1 MPISPSIMT
10 TYGRIDIAFTHGEGS
25 FLISEEGKKYLDYA
39 SGIAVN
45 AFGHCHPKL
54 VEALQDQASKLWHT
68 SNLYRIPEQET
79 VAEKLVANSCAE
91 RVFFCN
97 SGAEATEGAV
107 KVARRFAWANGEK
120 DRTEI
125 ICATGAFH
133 GRTLAMLA
141 ANDRPLFREG
151 FGPSAQGFTH
161 VEWGDIENLKKHIGK
176 HVAAILVEPVQG
188 EGGARKAPTG
198 YLKSLQEIA
207 KKNGSLLISDEVQ
220 IGMGRSGSLFAYQQE
235 EIEPDII
242 ALAKGLGGGF
252 PVGAVL
258 AKAKVGDSMIPGTH
272 GSTFGGNPL
281 AMRSANAVLDLL
293 LENDFL
299 DKLKKMIIYF
309 DKKMDELIK
318 FDLDKSP
325 ILVQKKGSGMLRGFQ
340 LVEKVTAVDFGNIA
354 RDKGLLLVGA
364 AENTIRLLP
373 PLNTSKEEVDQAFE
387 TLQNVILEMKK
398 KLKDD

>member
-1 MPISPSIMT
+1 MTISPSIMT
-10 TYGRIDIAFTHGEGS
+10 TYGRIDIAFTHGQGS
-25 FLISEEGKKYLDYA
+25 FLIAEDGKKYLDYA

-54 VEALQDQASKLWHT
+54 VKALQDQASKLWHT

-107 KVARRFAWANGEK
+107 KVARRYAWANGEK

-161 VEWGDIENLKKHIGK
+161 VEWGDVESLKKVIGK

-188 EGGARKAPTG
+188 EGGARKAPDG
-198 YLKSLQEIA
+198 YLKLLKDIA
-207 KKNGSLLISDEVQ
+207 LENGSLLISDEVQ
-220 IGMGRSGSLFAYQQE
+220 IGMGRSGTLFAYQQQD
-235 EIEPDII
+235 IEPDII

-252 PVGAVL
+252 PVGAVM
-258 AKAKVGDSMIPGTH
+258 AKAEVGDAMIPGTH

-281 AMRSANAVLDLL
+281 AMRSANAVLELL
-293 LENDFL
+293 LEKDFL
-299 DKLKKMIIYF
+299 DNLRKMIVYF
-309 DKKMDELIK
+309 DKKMDQLIK
-318 FDLDKSP
+318 NDMHVTP
-325 ILVQKKGSGMLRGFQ
+325 IIFSKKGSGMLRGFQ
-340 LVEKVTAVDFGNIA
+340 LNENVTAGDFGNIA

-373 PLNTSKEEVDQAFE
+373 PLNTSKEEVDNAFD
-387 TLQNVILEMKK
+387 ILNDIVLELKK
-398 KLKDD
+398 T

>member
-1 MPISPSIMT
+1 MTISPSIMT

-25 FLISEEGKKYLDYA
+25 FLVAEDGKKYLDYA

-68 SNLYRIPEQET
+68 SNLYRILEQET
-79 VAEKLVANSCAE
+79 VAEKLVANSCAD

-107 KVARRFAWANGEK
+107 KVARRYAWANGEK
-120 DRTEI
+120 ERTEI

-161 VEWGDIENLKKHIGK
+161 VEWGDIENLKQVIGN

-188 EGGARKAPTG
+188 EGGARKAPEG
-198 YLKSLQEIA
+198 YLKLLNDIA
-207 KKNGSLLISDEVQ
+207 KENGSLLISDEVQ
-220 IGMGRSGSLFAYQQE
+220 IGMGRSGTLFAYQKE
-235 EIEPDII
+235 DIEPDII

-252 PVGAVL
+252 PVGAVM
-258 AKAKVGDSMIPGTH
+258 AKAEVGDAMVPGTH

-281 AMRSANAVLDLL
+281 AMRSANAVLELL

-299 DKLKKMIIYF
+299 SNLRKMIVYF

-318 FDLDKSP
+318 NDMTNNP
-325 ILVQKKGSGMLRGFQ
+325 IIFAKKGSGMLRGFQ
-340 LVEKVTAVDFGNIA
+340 LNEDVTAGDFSNIA
-354 RDKGLLLVGA
+354 REKSLLLVGA

-373 PLNTSKEEVDQAFE
+373 PLNTSKEEVDNAFD
-387 TLQNVILEMKK
+387 ILNDIVLELKK
-398 KLKDD
+398 T

>member
-25 FLISEEGKKYLDYA
+25 FLISEEGKRYLDYA

-68 SNLYRIPEQET
+68 SNLYRIPEQEI

-161 VEWGDIENLKKHIGK
+161 VEWGDIENLKKHIGE

-188 EGGARKAPTG
+188 EGGARKAPAG

-258 AKAKVGDSMIPGTH
+258 AKAKVGDAMIPGTH

-293 LENDFL
+293 LENNFL
-299 DKLKKMIIYF
+299 DNLKKTILYF

-325 ILVQKKGSGMLRGFQ
+325 ILHQKKGSGMLRGFQ
-340 LVEKVTAVDFGNIA
+340 LVEKVTAGDFGNIA

-387 TLQNVILEMKK
+387 ILQNVILEMKK
-398 KLKDD
+398 N

>member
-1 MPISPSIMT
+1 MTISPSIMT

-25 FLISEEGKKYLDYA
+25 FLVAEDGKKYLDYA

-68 SNLYRIPEQET
+68 SNLYRILEQET
-79 VAEKLVANSCAE
+79 VAEKLVANSCAD

-107 KVARRFAWANGEK
+107 KVARRYAWANGEK
-120 DRTEI
+120 ERTEI

-161 VEWGDIENLKKHIGK
+161 VEWGDIESLKQVIGK

-188 EGGARKAPTG
+188 EGGARKAPEG
-198 YLKSLQEIA
+198 YLKLLNDIA
-207 KKNGSLLISDEVQ
+207 KENGSLLISDEVQ
-220 IGMGRSGSLFAYQQE
+220 IGMGRSGTLFAYQKE
-235 EIEPDII
+235 DIEPDII

-252 PVGAVL
+252 PVGAVM
-258 AKAKVGDSMIPGTH
+258 AKAEVGDAMVPGTH

-281 AMRSANAVLDLL
+281 AMRSANAVLELL

-299 DKLKKMIIYF
+299 SNLRKMIVYF

-318 FDLDKSP
+318 NDMQNNP
-325 ILVQKKGSGMLRGFQ
+325 IIFAKKGSGMLRGFQ
-340 LVEKVTAVDFGNIA
+340 LIEDVTAGDFSNIA
-354 RDKGLLLVGA
+354 REKSLLLVGA

-373 PLNTSKEEVDQAFE
+373 PLNTSKEEVDNAFD
-387 TLQNVILEMKK
+387 ILNDIVLELKK
-398 KLKDD
+398 T

>member
-1 MPISPSIMT
+1 MAISPSIMT
-10 TYGRIDIAFTHGEGS
+10 TYARIDIAFTHGKGS
-25 FLISEEGKKYLDYA
+25 FLFSEDGNRFLDYA

-54 VEALQDQASKLWHT
+54 VEALTEQANKLWHT
-68 SNLYRIPEQET
+68 SNLYRIPEQEV

-107 KVARRFAWANGEK
+107 KVARRYAWANGEK

-125 ICATGAFH
+125 LCATGAFH

-161 VEWGDIENLKKHIGK
+161 VEWGNIESLKKLIGK

-188 EGGARKAPTG
+188 EGGARKAPDG
-198 YLKSLQEIA
+198 YLNLLKDIA
-207 KKNGSLLISDEVQ
+207 LENGSLLISDEVQ
-220 IGMGRSGSLFAYQQE
+220 IGMGRSGTLFAYQQE

-252 PVGAVL
+252 PVGAVM
-258 AKAKVGDSMIPGTH
+258 AKAEVGDAMVPGTH

-293 LENDFL
+293 LEDGFL
-299 DKLKKMIIYF
+299 QSLRDTIRYF
-309 DKKMDELIK
+309 DNKMDELI
-318 FDLDKSP
+318 LNDKNNFSV
-325 ILVQKKGSGMLRGFQ
+325 IVRKKGSGMLRGFE
-340 LVEKVTAVDFGNIA
+340 LNENYTAADFGNIA
-354 RDKGLLLVGA
+354 REKGLLLVGA

-373 PLNTSKEEVDQAFE
+373 PLNTSKEEINMAFE
-387 TLQNVILEMKK
+387 LLNQVILEIKK
-398 KLKDD
+398 K

>member
-1 MPISPSIMT
+1 MTISPSIMT

-25 FLISEEGKKYLDYA
+25 FLVAEDGKKYLDYA

-68 SNLYRIPEQET
+68 SNLYRILEQET
-79 VAEKLVANSCAE
+79 VAEKLVANSCAD

-107 KVARRFAWANGEK
+107 KVARRYAWANGEK
-120 DRTEI
+120 ERTEI

-161 VEWGDIENLKKHIGK
+161 VEWGDIESLKQVIGK

-188 EGGARKAPTG
+188 EGGARKAPEG
-198 YLKSLQEIA
+198 YLKLLNDIA
-207 KKNGSLLISDEVQ
+207 KENGSLLISDEVQ
-220 IGMGRSGSLFAYQQE
+220 IGMGRSGTLFAYQKE
-235 EIEPDII
+235 DIEPDII

-252 PVGAVL
+252 PVGAVM
-258 AKAKVGDSMIPGTH
+258 AKAEVGDAMVPGTH

-281 AMRSANAVLDLL
+281 AMRSANAVLELL

-299 DKLKKMIIYF
+299 SNLRKMIVYF

-318 FDLDKSP
+318 NDMQNNP
-325 ILVQKKGSGMLRGFQ
+325 IIFAKKGSGMLRGFQ
-340 LVEKVTAVDFGNIA
+340 LNEEVTAGDFSNIA
-354 RDKGLLLVGA
+354 REKSLLLVGA

-373 PLNTSKEEVDQAFE
+373 PLNTSKEEVDNAFD
-387 TLQNVILEMKK
+387 ILNDVVLELKK
-398 KLKDD
+398 T

>member
-25 FLISEEGKKYLDYA
+25 FLISEEGKRYLDYA

-161 VEWGDIENLKKHIGK
+161 VEWGDIENLKKHIGE

-188 EGGARKAPTG
+188 EGGARKAPAG

-258 AKAKVGDSMIPGTH
+258 AKAKVGDAMIPGTH

-293 LENDFL
+293 LENNFL
-299 DKLKKMIIYF
+299 DKLREMILYF

-325 ILVQKKGSGMLRGFQ
+325 ILHQKKGSGMLRGFQ
-340 LVEKVTAVDFGNIA
+340 LVEKVTAGDFGNIA

-373 PLNTSKEEVDQAFE
+373 PLNTSKEEVDQAFDI
-387 TLQNVILEMKK
+387 LQNVILEMKK
-398 KLKDD
+398 N

>member
-1 MPISPSIMT
+1 MTISPSIMT

-25 FLISEEGKKYLDYA
+25 FLVAEDGKKYLDYA

-68 SNLYRIPEQET
+68 SNLYRILEQET
-79 VAEKLVANSCAE
+79 VAEKLVANSCAD

-107 KVARRFAWANGEK
+107 KVARRYAWANGEK
-120 DRTEI
+120 ERTEI

-161 VEWGDIENLKKHIGK
+161 VEWGDIESLKQVIGK

-188 EGGARKAPTG
+188 EGGARKAPEG
-198 YLKSLQEIA
+198 YLKLLNDIA
-207 KKNGSLLISDEVQ
+207 KENGSLLISDEVQ
-220 IGMGRSGSLFAYQQE
+220 IGMGRSGTLFAYQSE
-235 EIEPDII
+235 DIEPDII

-252 PVGAVL
+252 PVGAVM
-258 AKAKVGDSMIPGTH
+258 AKAEVGDAMVPGTH

-281 AMRSANAVLDLL
+281 AMRSANAVLELL

-299 DKLKKMIIYF
+299 SNLRKMIVYF

-318 FDLDKSP
+318 NDMQNNP
-325 ILVQKKGSGMLRGFQ
+325 IIFAKKGSGMLRGFQ
-340 LVEKVTAVDFGNIA
+340 LNEVVTAGDFSNIA
-354 RDKGLLLVGA
+354 REKSLLLVGA

-373 PLNTSKEEVDQAFE
+373 PLNTSKEEVDNAFD
-387 TLQNVILEMKK
+387 ILNDIVLELKK
-398 KLKDD
+398 T

>member
-1 MPISPSIMT
+1 MT

-25 FLISEEGKKYLDYA
+25 YLYSEDGKKYLDYA

-54 VEALQDQASKLWHT
+54 VEALKDQASKLWHT

-79 VAEKLVANSCAE
+79 VAEKLVENSCAD

-161 VEWGDIENLKKHIGK
+161 VEWGDIESLKNKIGK

-188 EGGARKAPTG
+188 EGGARKAPKG
-198 YLKSLQEIA
+198 YLKLLQDIA
-207 KKNGSLLISDEVQ
+207 NENGSLLISDEVQ
-220 IGMGRSGSLFAYQQE
+220 IGMGRSGTLFAYQQE
-235 EIEPDII
+235 NIEPDII

-252 PVGAVL
+252 PVGAVM
-258 AKAKVGDSMIPGTH
+258 AKAKVGDAMIPGTH

-293 LENDFL
+293 LEDDFL
-299 DKLKKMIIYF
+299 KTLRENITYF
-309 DKKMDELIK
+309 DNKMDALIN
-318 FDLDKSP
+318 DDDKVSP
-325 ILVQKKGSGMLRGFQ
+325 VILCKKGSGMLRGFH
-340 LVEKVTAVDFGNIA
+340 LTENFVAGDFGNIS
-354 RDKGLLLVGA
+354 REKGLLLVGA

-373 PLNTSKEEVDQAFE
+373 PLNTSKEEIDKAFE
-387 TLQNVILEMKK
+387 ILSKVVKEIKK
-398 KLKDD
+398 N

>member
-1 MPISPSIMT
+1 MT

-25 FLISEEGKKYLDYA
+25 YLYSEDGKKYLDYA

-54 VEALQDQASKLWHT
+54 VEALKDQASKIWHT

-79 VAEKLVANSCAE
+79 VAEKLVENSCAE

-161 VEWGDIENLKKHIGK
+161 VEWGDIESLKNKIGK

-188 EGGARKAPTG
+188 EGGARKAPRG
-198 YLKSLQEIA
+198 YLKLLQDIA
-207 KKNGSLLISDEVQ
+207 NENGSLLISDEVQ
-220 IGMGRSGSLFAYQQE
+220 IGMGRSGTLFAYQQE
-235 EIEPDII
+235 NIEPDII

-252 PVGAVL
+252 PVGAVM
-258 AKAKVGDSMIPGTH
+258 AKAKVGDAMIPGTH

-293 LENDFL
+293 LEDDFL
-299 DKLKKMIIYF
+299 KSLRENIIYF
-309 DKKMDELIK
+309 DNKMDGLINN
-318 FDLDKSP
+318 DDKVSP
-325 ILVQKKGSGMLRGFQ
+325 LILCKKGSGMLRGFQ
-340 LVEKVTAVDFGNIA
+340 LIENVAAADFGNIS
-354 RDKGLLLVGA
+354 REKGLLLVGA

-373 PLNTSKEEVDQAFE
+373 PLNTSKEEIDQAFE
-387 TLQNVILEMKK
+387 ILSEVVKEIKK
-398 KLKDD
+398 N

>member
-1 MPISPSIMT
+1 MTISPSIMT

-25 FLISEEGKKYLDYA
+25 FLVAEDGKKYLDYA

-68 SNLYRIPEQET
+68 SNLYRILEQET
-79 VAEKLVANSCAE
+79 VAEKLVANSCAD

-107 KVARRFAWANGEK
+107 KVARRYAWANGEK
-120 DRTEI
+120 ERTEI

-161 VEWGDIENLKKHIGK
+161 VEWGDIESLKQVIGK

-188 EGGARKAPTG
+188 EGGARKAPEG
-198 YLKSLQEIA
+198 YLKLLNDIA
-207 KKNGSLLISDEVQ
+207 KENGSLLISDEVQ
-220 IGMGRSGSLFAYQQE
+220 IGMGRSGTLFAYQNE
-235 EIEPDII
+235 DIEPDII

-252 PVGAVL
+252 PVGAVM
-258 AKAKVGDSMIPGTH
+258 AKAEVGDAMVPGTH

-281 AMRSANAVLDLL
+281 AMRSANAVLELL

-299 DKLKKMIIYF
+299 SNLRKMIVYF
-309 DKKMDELIK
+309 DKKMDQLIK
-318 FDLDKSP
+318 NDMQNNP
-325 ILVQKKGSGMLRGFQ
+325 IIFAKKGSGMLRGFQ
-340 LVEKVTAVDFGNIA
+340 LNEDVTAGDFSNIA
-354 RDKGLLLVGA
+354 REKSLLLVGA

-373 PLNTSKEEVDQAFE
+373 PLNTSKEEVDNAFD
-387 TLQNVILEMKK
+387 ILNDIVLELKK
-398 KLKDD
+398 T

>member
-1 MPISPSIMT
+1 MTFSSSIMT

-25 FLISEEGKKYLDYA
+25 FLIAEDGKRYLDYA

-45 AFGHCHPKL
+45 SFGHCHPKL
-54 VEALQDQASKLWHT
+54 VEALKDQASKLWHT

-79 VAEKLVANSCAE
+79 VAEKLVANSCAD

-107 KVARRFAWANGEK
+107 KVARRYAWSKGEK

-161 VEWGDIENLKKHIGK
+161 VEWGDIDSLKKHIGK

-188 EGGARKAPTG
+188 EGGARKAPSG
-198 YLKSLQEIA
+198 YLKLLQDIA
-207 KKNGSLLISDEVQ
+207 LENGCLLISDEVQ
-220 IGMGRSGSLFAYQQE
+220 IGMGRSGTLFAYQQE
-235 EIEPDII
+235 NIEPDII

-252 PVGAVL
+252 PVGAVM
-258 AKAKVGDSMIPGTH
+258 AKANVGDAMVPGTH

-281 AMRSANAVLDLL
+281 AMRSANAVIDLL
-293 LENDFL
+293 LEDGFL
-299 DKLKKMIIYF
+299 DDLKERIDYF

-318 FDLDKSP
+318 NDLSNQSVFLK
-325 ILVQKKGSGMLRGFQ
+325 KKGSGMLRGFE
-340 LVEKVTAVDFGNIA
+340 LNEKISASDFASVA
-354 RDKGLLLVGA
+354 REKGLLLVGA

-373 PLNTSKEEVDQAFE
+373 PLNTSEDEINKAFN
-387 TLQNVILEMKK
+387 TLNEVILELKK
-398 KLKDD
+398 NSD

>member
-25 FLISEEGKKYLDYA
+25 FLISEEGKRYLDYA

-161 VEWGDIENLKKHIGK
+161 VEWGDIENLKKHIGE

-188 EGGARKAPTG
+188 EGGARKAPAG

-258 AKAKVGDSMIPGTH
+258 AKAKIGDAMIPGTH

-293 LENDFL
+293 LENNFL
-299 DKLKKMIIYF
+299 DNLKKMILYF

-318 FDLDKSP
+318 FDSDKSP

-340 LVEKVTAVDFGNIA
+340 LVEKITAGDFGNIA

-387 TLQNVILEMKK
+387 ILQNVILEMKK
-398 KLKDD
+398 N

>member
-1 MPISPSIMT
+1 MT

-25 FLISEEGKKYLDYA
+25 FLISEDGKRYLDYA

-79 VAEKLVANSCAE
+79 VAEKLVTNSCAD

-107 KVARRFAWANGEK
+107 KVARRYAWANGDK

-161 VEWGDIENLKKHIGK
+161 VEWGDIENLKKNIGK

-188 EGGARKAPTG
+188 EGGARKAPPG

-207 KKNGSLLISDEVQ
+207 KQNGSLLISDEVQ

-258 AKAKVGDSMIPGTH
+258 AKANVGDAMIPGTH

-293 LENDFL
+293 LENNFL
-299 DKLKKMIIYF
+299 DDLKKMVTYF
-309 DKKMDELIK
+309 DKKMDELLK
-318 FDLDKSP
+318 HDLQNSP
-325 ILVQKKGSGMLRGFQ
+325 ILVHKKGSGMLRGFQ
-340 LVEKVTAVDFGNIA
+340 LDEKVTAGNFGNVA

-373 PLNTSKEEVDQAFE
+373 PLNTSKEEVDKAFDI
-387 TLQNVILEMKK
+387 LKNVIIEMKTK
-398 KLKDD
+398 

>member
-45 AFGHCHPKL
+45 AFGHSHPKL

-79 VAEKLVANSCAE
+79 VAERLVANSCAE

-299 DKLKKMIIYF
+299 DKLKKMIIYL

-340 LVEKVTAVDFGNIA
+340 LVEKVTAGDFGNIA

-387 TLQNVILEMKK
+387 ILQNVILEMKK
-398 KLKDD
+398 N

>member
-1 MPISPSIMT
+1 MT

-25 FLISEEGKKYLDYA
+25 FLISEDGKRYLDYA

-54 VEALQDQASKLWHT
+54 VAALQDQASKLWHT
-68 SNLYRIPEQET
+68 SNLYRIPEQEV

-107 KVARRFAWANGEK
+107 KVARRYAWANGEK

-161 VEWGDIENLKKHIGK
+161 VEWGDIDSLKKHIGK

-188 EGGARKAPTG
+188 EGGARKAPDG
-198 YLKSLQEIA
+198 YIKSLKEIA
-207 KKNGSLLISDEVQ
+207 DENGALLISDEVQ

-235 EIEPDII
+235 DVEPDII

-258 AKAKVGDSMIPGTH
+258 AKANVGDAMVPGTH

-293 LENDFL
+293 LENGFL
-299 DKLKKMIIYF
+299 DSLKKMIIYF
-309 DKKMDELIK
+309 DTKMQDLIEYDAK
-318 FDLDKSP
+318 NSP
-325 ILVQKKGSGMLRGFQ
+325 ILKTKKGSGMLRGFQ
-340 LVEKVTAVDFGNIA
+340 LNEEVTAAHFGNIA

-373 PLNTSKEEVDQAFE
+373 PLNTSKEEVDNAFE
-387 TLQNVILEMKK
+387 ILKKVIVEIKK
-398 KLKDD
+398 K

>member
-25 FLISEEGKKYLDYA
+25 FLISEDGKRYLDYA

-54 VEALQDQASKLWHT
+54 VAALQDQASKLWHT
-68 SNLYRIPEQET
+68 SNLYRIPEQEV

-107 KVARRFAWANGEK
+107 KVARRYAWANGEK

-161 VEWGDIENLKKHIGK
+161 VEWGDIDSLKKHIGN

-188 EGGARKAPTG
+188 EGGARKAPDG
-198 YLKSLQEIA
+198 YIKSLKEIA
-207 KKNGSLLISDEVQ
+207 DENGALLISDEVQ

-235 EIEPDII
+235 DVEPDII

-258 AKAKVGDSMIPGTH
+258 AKANVGDAMVPGTH

-293 LENDFL
+293 LENGFL
-299 DKLKKMIIYF
+299 DSLKKMIIYF
-309 DKKMDELIK
+309 DTKMQDLIEYDGK
-318 FDLDKSP
+318 DSP
-325 ILVQKKGSGMLRGFQ
+325 ILKTKKGSGMLRGFQ
-340 LVEKVTAVDFGNIA
+340 LNEEVTAAHFGNIA

-373 PLNTSKEEVDQAFE
+373 PLNTSKEEVDNAFE
-387 TLQNVILEMKK
+387 ILKKVIVEIKK
-398 KLKDD
+398 K

>member
-1 MPISPSIMT
+1 MTISPSIMT

-25 FLISEEGKKYLDYA
+25 YLYSEDGKKYLDYA

-54 VEALQDQASKLWHT
+54 VEALKDQASKLWHT

-79 VAEKLVANSCAE
+79 VAEKLVENSCAD

-161 VEWGDIENLKKHIGK
+161 VEWGDIESLKNKIGK

-188 EGGARKAPTG
+188 EGGARKAPKG
-198 YLKSLQEIA
+198 YLKLLQDIA
-207 KKNGSLLISDEVQ
+207 DENGSLLISDEVQ
-220 IGMGRSGSLFAYQQE
+220 IGMGRSGTLFAYQQE
-235 EIEPDII
+235 NIQPDII

-258 AKAKVGDSMIPGTH
+258 AKAEVGDAMTPGTH

-281 AMRSANAVLDLL
+281 AMSVGNAVIDQILKKG
-293 LENDFL
+293 FL
-299 DKLKKMIIYF
+299 TNVKRLSNYFHNELNKIQKQFPNIIKEVRGVGYLIGLQLFFDQTKFIQQLMKDKLLTI
-309 DKKMDELIK
+309 
-318 FDLDKSP
+318 
-325 ILVQKKGSGMLRGFQ
+325 R
-340 LVEKVTAVDFGNIA
+340 
-354 RDKGLLLVGA
+354 A
-364 AENTIRLLP
+364 AENVIRILP
-373 PLNTSKEEVDQAFE
+373 PLNV
-387 TLQNVILEMKK
+387 KK
-398 KLKDD
+398 TEIDLALRIIKKVCYNYKV

>member
-1 MPISPSIMT
+1 MTISPSIMT

-25 FLISEEGKKYLDYA
+25 FLVAEDGKKYLDYA

-68 SNLYRIPEQET
+68 SNLYRILEQET
-79 VAEKLVANSCAE
+79 VAEKLVANSCAD

-107 KVARRFAWANGEK
+107 KVARRYAWANGEK
-120 DRTEI
+120 ERTEI

-161 VEWGDIENLKKHIGK
+161 VEWGDIESLKQVIGK

-188 EGGARKAPTG
+188 EGGARKAPEG
-198 YLKSLQEIA
+198 YLKLLNDIA
-207 KKNGSLLISDEVQ
+207 KENGSLLISDEVQ
-220 IGMGRSGSLFAYQQE
+220 IGMGRSGTLFAYQKE
-235 EIEPDII
+235 DIEPDII

-252 PVGAVL
+252 PVGAVM
-258 AKAKVGDSMIPGTH
+258 AKAEVGDAMVPGTH

-281 AMRSANAVLDLL
+281 AMRSANAVLELL

-299 DKLKKMIIYF
+299 SNLRKMIVYF

-318 FDLDKSP
+318 NDMQKNP
-325 ILVQKKGSGMLRGFQ
+325 IIFAKKGSGMLRGFQ
-340 LVEKVTAVDFGNIA
+340 LNEDVTAGDFSNIA
-354 RDKGLLLVGA
+354 REKSLLLVGA

-373 PLNTSKEEVDQAFE
+373 PLNTSKEEVDNAFD
-387 TLQNVILEMKK
+387 ILNDIVLELKK
-398 KLKDD
+398 T

>member
-1 MPISPSIMT
+1 MT

-25 FLISEEGKKYLDYA
+25 YLFCEDGKKYLDYA

-54 VEALQDQASKLWHT
+54 VEALKDQASKLWHT
-68 SNLYRIPEQET
+68 SNLYRIPEQEL
-79 VAEKLVANSCAE
+79 VAEKLVENSCAD

-107 KVARRFAWANGEK
+107 KVARRYAWANGEK

-161 VEWGDIENLKKHIGK
+161 VKWGDSESLKNKIGK

-188 EGGARKAPTG
+188 EGGARKAPKG
-198 YLKSLQEIA
+198 YLKFLRDIA
-207 KKNGSLLISDEVQ
+207 TENGSLLISDEVQ
-220 IGMGRSGSLFAYQQE
+220 IGMGRSGTLFAYQQE
-235 EIEPDII
+235 NIEPDII

-252 PVGAVL
+252 PVGAVM
-258 AKAKVGDSMIPGTH
+258 AKAKVGDAMIPGTH

-281 AMRSANAVLDLL
+281 AMRSASAVLDLL

-299 DKLKKMIIYF
+299 KNLRENIIYF
-309 DKKMDELIK
+309 DNKMDALISDDEK
-318 FDLDKSP
+318 EAS
-325 ILVQKKGSGMLRGFQ
+325 IISSKKGSGMLRGFQ
-340 LVEKVTAVDFGNIA
+340 LNESVAAGDFGNIS

-373 PLNTSKEEVDQAFE
+373 PLNTSKEEIDQAFE
-387 TLQNVILEMKK
+387 ILSEVIREIKK
-398 KLKDD
+398 N